1 MRRASSAVRAAVGR
15 VSRSPARSASTASSS
30 SSWNRGGSRATTKA
44 ADSRSM
50 SWPAS
55 AAANAPRSYHVG
67 SVRPASMCGPG
78 SSMLQLPRRAHDAA
92 CGTPRDDRCPSPTAR
107 RLRTNRHCPGSRPV
121 WSGCATADGLN
132 RAAASTEYS
141 WVNQAPT
148 RLRRSSDSVG
158 VVGYPVRDPR
168 VVRHQHA
175 RQVPVARR
183 VAVTHP
189 LQRRADLVL
198 GQREDPRQHPRRPGP
213 AVVRE
218 LLTGHEQPR
227 QHPRRVRRQ
236 DDSGPRDALRRP
248 TLRHPD
254 DLHRA
259 PVSGGR
265 GEPWTGPAAAS
276 RAAPTWTPR
285 PGSRCARRAA
295 DRRSRLRSPD
305 RASGCRSR

>member
-1 MRRASSAVRAAVGR
+1 
-15 VSRSPARSASTASSS
+15 
-30 SSWNRGGSRATTKA
+30 
-44 ADSRSM
+44 M

-55 AAANAPRSYHVG
+55 AAANDPRSYHVG
-67 SVRPASMCGPG
+67 SVRPDSMCRPG
-78 SSMLQLPRRAHDAA
+78 SSMRSSPA
-92 CGTPRDDRCPSPTAR
+92 GPTTPLRNSTLDRWPSPTAR
-107 RLRTNRHCPGSRPV
+107 RLRTNRHCPGSRPD
-121 WSGCATADGLN
+121 WSGCTTADGLN

-148 RLRRSSDSVG
+148 RLRRSSDSVD

-168 VVRHQHA
+168 VVRQQHA
-175 RQVPVARR
+175 RQVPVPAE
-183 VAVTHP
+183 VAVTHA

-198 GQREDPRQHPRRPGP
+198 GQREDPRQDPRRPGQ

-218 LLTGHEQPR
+218 LVTGDEQPR

-236 DDSGPRDALRRP
+236 DDIGPRDAP
-248 TLRHPD
+248 RHPD
-254 DLHRA
+254 CAVPACVIRRRPSSSA
-259 PVSGGR
+259 GWSGGR